1 MLPCEHGRAD
11 DAVIIVSVLFLAAVV
26 MAGWYLS
33 RMTVTPY
40 EPMPMAHR
48 IPFPRLG
55 LGDPTTAIAQ
65 LDEPDEIVIPH
76 VKALLVI
83 KYPLSVPASI
93 EVQSP
98 VEHGFTRRELVRA
111 ICDGYAHVYEVEHAT
126 ATNQPLA
133 LDERTG
139 QRRNR
144 TDGLYGIWGYDLA
157 ELRLVSTQWLRR
169 YDGVVV
175 IDLQVKT
182 KYT

>member
-1 MLPCEHGRAD
+1 LPLVVVPMI
-11 DAVIIVSVLFLAAVV
+11 VIASVLFLVAALAVS
-26 MAGWYLS
+26 WYLS
-33 RMTVTPY
+33 TTTVTPY

-48 IPFPRLG
+48 IPFPRLA
-55 LGDPTTAIAQ
+55 LGDAKAAIAT
-65 LDEPDEIVIPH
+65 LDEPDEVVIPH

-93 EVQSP
+93 EVSSP
-98 VEHGFTRRELVRA
+98 VEHGFTRRELVQA
-111 ICDGYAHVYEVEHAT
+111 ICDSYAHVYEVEEST
-126 ATNQPLA
+126 ATQKPLA

-157 ELRLVSTQWLRR
+157 ELQLVATQWTCR
-169 YDGVVV
+169 YDGLVV